1 MGNVEKS
8 NILKLFQGAFHV
20 CLARVY
26 LLPALHTRLAGKG
39 PVRFQS
45 HFLFS
50 TLVIIITKD
59 TLPSAIVFHSG
70 GVDVQ

>member
-1 MGNVEKS
+1 MFVWR
-8 NILKLFQGAFHV
+8 AFTYCRH
-20 CLARVY
+20 Y
-26 LLPALHTRLAGKG
+26 IPDLAGKG

>member
-1 MGNVEKS
+1 M
-8 NILKLFQGAFHV
+8 
-20 CLARVY
+20 
-26 LLPALHTRLAGKG
+26 PALHTRLDGKG

-59 TLPSAIVFHSG
+59 TLPGAIVFHSG
-70 GVDVQ
+70 GVDVQQHRNIYFFKIVVGFKILSSV